1 MNIKER
7 EELLEKYKAKLEVAE
22 QDQTEEK
29 EELREIVSA
38 LIKTIP
44 EEPISN
50 TCPWCGR
57 LFFIKTNFCSDCGQ
71 AMR

>member
-7 EELLEKYKAKLEVAE
+7 EEVLEKYKAKLETAE
-22 QDQTEEK
+22 RDQTDDK
-29 EELREIVSA
+29 EELRTIVKA
-38 LIKTIP
+38 LIKSIP
-44 EEPISN
+44 EEPRNN
-50 TCPWCGR
+50 TCPYCGR